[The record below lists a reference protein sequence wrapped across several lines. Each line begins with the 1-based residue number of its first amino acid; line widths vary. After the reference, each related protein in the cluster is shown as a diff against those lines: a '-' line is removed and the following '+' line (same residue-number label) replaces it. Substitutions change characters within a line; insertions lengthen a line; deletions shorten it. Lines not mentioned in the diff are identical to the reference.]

1 MQRGVYVADGYESA
15 DLKRERLSDYLA
27 GADVITRVLKHGRG
41 GGRESGREMWR
52 WEEVM
57 VMRCEETL
65 LRLALK
71 MREGALS

>member
-1 MQRGVYVADGYESA
+1 
-15 DLKRERLSDYLA
+15 
-27 GADVITRVLKHGRG
+27 
-41 GGRESGREMWR
+41 MWR
-52 WEEVM
+52 WKEVM